1 MRIAVFGGT
10 GRTGRQVVTQ
20 ALAAGHEVR
29 VLVRSEDSA
38 RRLGRHDRLT
48 AVVGTFEQPGP
59 VEAVVRGTGAV
70 ISTLGATV
78 EGPTTVCTDGVRA
91 ILAAMGRQG
100 VRRLLVLSAHGV
112 ADSHDRS
119 PYVVAVWALRGHRMR
134 DKETMEELIR
144 AADIDATI
152 VRLPA
157 LTEGPRTGRYRTG
170 TGVAIPITGS
180 IRRADVADFLL
191 GAAVTGS
198 YRSQTPRIL
207 ASPGRRGFRSPAG
220 VAPSPVARAPL
231 TGCVALVTGATG
243 GMGSVIATDFA
254 RRGATVVLTAR
265 TERAGRE
272 AARAVVAGTG
282 NPRVEVLPLD
292 LADQDSIRSAA
303 AQFHDRHHALHVL
316 VNNAGAHIA
325 ERRLTGEGIEMNL
338 AVNHLGWFLLTN
350 LLLDTLRSSAP
361 ARIVNVASQA
371 IADARTITW
380 LGQPR
385 PARIDLDDLQ
395 SERAFHP
402 MAAYAQA
409 KLAMVMGTYHLAR
422 HLEGTG
428 VTVNALHPGLVAT
441 GILRGFGIPRP
452 LQPLLIHAS
461 RPFLATPEDGART
474 AIQLATSPDLAG
486 VTGQY
491 FVSGKPARSPEAS
504 YNRNLQEA
512 LWTASEH
519 LTRLAPG
526 WRPKDP
532 VTRPLPGPATDHTP
546 DRGAT

>member
-1 MRIAVFGGT
+1 M
-10 GRTGRQVVTQ
+10 
-20 ALAAGHEVR
+20 
-29 VLVRSEDSA
+29 
-38 RRLGRHDRLT
+38 
-48 AVVGTFEQPGP
+48 
-59 VEAVVRGTGAV
+59 
-70 ISTLGATV
+70 
-78 EGPTTVCTDGVRA
+78 
-91 ILAAMGRQG
+91 
-100 VRRLLVLSAHGV
+100 
-112 ADSHDRS
+112 
-119 PYVVAVWALRGHRMR
+119 
-134 DKETMEELIR
+134 
-144 AADIDATI
+144 
-152 VRLPA
+152 
-157 LTEGPRTGRYRTG
+157 
-170 TGVAIPITGS
+170 
-180 IRRADVADFLL
+180 
-191 GAAVTGS
+191 
-198 YRSQTPRIL
+198 
-207 ASPGRRGFRSPAG
+207 
-220 VAPSPVARAPL
+220 ARAPL
-231 TGCVALVTGATG
+231 TGRVALVTGATG

-265 TERAGRE
+265 TERTGRE

-316 VNNAGAHIA
+316 VNNAGAHVA
-325 ERRLTGEGIEMNL
+325 ERRLTGDGIEMNL

-371 IADARTITW
+371 IADARAITW
-380 LGQPR
+380 LGRPR

-452 LQPLLIHAS
+452 LLPLLIPAS
-461 RPFLATPEDGART
+461 RLFLATPEDGART

-491 FVSGKPARSPEAS
+491 FVDGKAGPQPRSLLQPRPARSLVDGQRVPDQA
-504 YNRNLQEA
+504 RTRQEA
-512 LWTASEH
+512 RDS
-519 LTRLAPG
+519 
-526 WRPKDP
+526 
-532 VTRPLPGPATDHTP
+532 VTRPLPARAMDHAPAGSVRRTV
-546 DRGAT
+546 

>member
-59 VEAVVRGTGAV
+59 VEAVVKGTGAV

-91 ILAAMGRQG
+91 ILPAMGRQG

-119 PYVVAVWALRGHRMR
+119 PYVVAVWALRGDRMR

-170 TGVAIPITGS
+170 TGVPIPITGS
-180 IRRADVADFLL
+180 IRQADVADFLL

-198 YRSQTPRIL
+198 YRSQTHRII
-207 ASPGRRGFRSPAG
+207 ASAGRRGLRSPAG
-220 VAPSPVARAPL
+220 VPPSPVARAPL
-231 TGCVALVTGATG
+231 TGRVALVTGATG

-265 TERAGRE
+265 TERTGRE
-272 AARAVVAGTG
+272 AARAVVADTG

-316 VNNAGAHIA
+316 VNNAGAHVA
-325 ERRLTGEGIEMNL
+325 ERRLTGDGIEMNL

-350 LLLDTLRSSAP
+350 LLLDTLRASAP

-371 IADARTITW
+371 IADARAITW
-380 LGQPR
+380 LGRPR

-395 SERAFHP
+395 SERTFHP

-428 VTVNALHPGLVAT
+428 ITVNALHPGLVAT
-441 GILRGFGIPRP
+441 GIVRGFGIPRP
-452 LQPLLIHAS
+452 LQPLLIGAS
-461 RPFLATPEDGART
+461 RLFLATPEDGART
-474 AIQLATSPDLAG
+474 AIQLATSPDLAA

-491 FVSGKPARSPEAS
+491 FVRGEAARSPEAS
-504 YNRNLQEA
+504 YNRDLQEA

-519 LTRLAPG
+519 LTKLAPG
-526 WRPKDP
+526 WRQE
-532 VTRPLPGPATDHTP
+532 TR
-546 DRGAT
+546 

>member
-1 MRIAVFGGT
+1 
-10 GRTGRQVVTQ
+10 
-20 ALAAGHEVR
+20 
-29 VLVRSEDSA
+29 
-38 RRLGRHDRLT
+38 
-48 AVVGTFEQPGP
+48 
-59 VEAVVRGTGAV
+59 
-70 ISTLGATV
+70 
-78 EGPTTVCTDGVRA
+78 
-91 ILAAMGRQG
+91 
-100 VRRLLVLSAHGV
+100 
-112 ADSHDRS
+112 
-119 PYVVAVWALRGHRMR
+119 
-134 DKETMEELIR
+134 
-144 AADIDATI
+144 
-152 VRLPA
+152 
-157 LTEGPRTGRYRTG
+157 
-170 TGVAIPITGS
+170 
-180 IRRADVADFLL
+180 
-191 GAAVTGS
+191 
-198 YRSQTPRIL
+198 
-207 ASPGRRGFRSPAG
+207 
-220 VAPSPVARAPL
+220 VARAPL
-231 TGCVALVTGATG
+231 TGRIALVTGGTG

-265 TERAGRE
+265 TERTGRE

-282 NPRVEVLPLD
+282 NPRVEVLQLD

-316 VNNAGAHIA
+316 VNNAGAHFA
-325 ERRLTGEGIEMNL
+325 ERRLTGDGIEMNL

-371 IADARTITW
+371 IADARAITW

-441 GILRGFGIPRP
+441 GIVRGFGVPRP
-452 LQPLLIHAS
+452 LLPLFIPAS
-461 RPFLATPEDGART
+461 RLFLATPEDGART

-491 FVSGKPARSPEAS
+491 FVRGKPAGSPEAS
-504 YNRNLQEA
+504 YNRDLQEA
-512 LWTASEH
+512 LWTASEY

-526 WRPKDP
+526 LRHE
-532 VTRPLPGPATDHTP
+532 TR
-546 DRGAT
+546 